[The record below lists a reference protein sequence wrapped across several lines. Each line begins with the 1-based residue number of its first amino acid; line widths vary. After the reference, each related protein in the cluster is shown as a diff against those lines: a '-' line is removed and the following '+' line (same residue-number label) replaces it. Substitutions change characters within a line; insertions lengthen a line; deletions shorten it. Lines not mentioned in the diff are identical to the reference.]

1 VPVVD
6 PGLKGVAMGQKG
18 AVFRGEPG
26 EDGRRSRPEARRVQ
40 TQARQDLLFDQGREF
55 GRDLQSSAIFI
66 NGHGEPFPAAARL

>member
-1 VPVVD
+1 MSAETTPTPD
-6 PGLKGVAMGQKG
+6 DEAVALL
-18 AVFRGEPG
+18 
-26 EDGRRSRPEARRVQ
+26 DRVQ